1 MPQLNEESNQK
12 IHAMVTRR
20 DVAAAQHGDSATKD
34 ACTQTKRST
43 SSDGPQCAVVL
54 SGLGKKRKV
63 QVLIGGNAEIVDQKR
78 RKSDAPGRRAEDD
91 SCEASDEEM
100 HDDSDDD
107 TEATDLESSS
117 GGSSVSGPEASSEDE
132 SEGSTEDASEEESGP
147 HDDDPDMEAI
157 MEHYTNEELEFIHS
171 EAGKE
176 KYQQIKDME
185 LAVRALERH
194 ETPLRFH
201 VLLSDVDIRI
211 KSAVVRKLNSVAD
224 LEQGT
229 GEYAKLMAY
238 INSMSRLP
246 VGRYRSLQ
254 LVRDQ
259 STSAHEVGEFLGR
272 AHACMDAAIYGQKE
286 VKKQFTMTMAKWVS
300 NPESQGLVL
309 GIESPPGC
317 GKTSLVKEGLAKA
330 LGLPFA
336 FIPLGGANDAAFLD
350 GHGFTYEGST
360 YGKIAEALMACGCM
374 NPILCFDE
382 LDKVADNHRGTEIFN
397 VLTHLTDF
405 TQNEAFCDKYF
416 ADIPLDLSRSIMV
429 FTYNDVHKIPPI
441 LKDRM
446 VCLKYKPYTAADR
459 TAIMETFMLPK
470 ILKAHGLSD
479 GDVTI
484 DKDTMA
490 SMIALTKSEGMRELK
505 RQLECIVSNVNMLRM
520 LPEKMQREH
529 LAALNL
535 HHDRSIA
542 LPMHV
547 DDYYARAF
555 LKELKAD
562 YSHDNDILRHLYM

>member
-1 MPQLNEESNQK
+1 MTQQREDSAAHK
-12 IHAMVTRR
+12 THGMVTRR
-20 DVAAAQHGDSATKD
+20 DVAAQPSESATKD
-34 ACTQTKRST
+34 AFTQTKRESP
-43 SSDGPQCAVVL
+43 SDGPQCAL
-54 SGLGKKRKV
+54 FFDGIGKKRKV
-63 QVLIGGNAEIVDQKR
+63 QVVIAGDAEIIGRKR
-78 RKSDAPGRRAEDD
+78 RRSDAPRGAGRQNQDNDD
-91 SCEASDEEM
+91 DDDDEEEYKE
-100 HDDSDDD
+100 
-107 TEATDLESSS
+107 TT
-117 GGSSVSGPEASSEDE
+117 EDE
-132 SEGSTEDASEEESGP
+132 SGSSRGSVVGPDASSCSEEEEESEEGSTEDASEG
-147 HDDDPDMEAI
+147 DPDMDDI
-157 MEHYTNEELEFIHS
+157 MERYTNEELEYIHS
-171 EAGKE
+171 DAGKE

-185 LAVRALERH
+185 LAVRAMERR

-201 VLLSDVDIRI
+201 VLLSDVDLRI

-238 INSMSRLP
+238 VNAMSRLP

-259 STSAHEVGEFLGR
+259 STSAHEVGEFLSR

-286 VKKQFTMTMAKWVS
+286 VKKQFIMTMAKWVS
-300 NPESQGLVL
+300 NPASQGLVL

-330 LGLPFA
+330 LGLPYA

-360 YGKIAEALMACGCM
+360 YGKIAEALMTCGCM

-397 VLTHLTDF
+397 VLTHLTDY
-405 TQNEAFCDKYF
+405 TQNDAFCDKYF

-459 TAIMETFMLPK
+459 TAIMETFMMPK
-470 ILKAHGLSD
+470 ILKAHGLCD
-479 GDVTI
+479 GDITI

-490 SMIALTKSEGMRELK
+490 SMISLTRSEGMRELK
-505 RQLECIVSNVNMLRM
+505 RQLDCIVSNINMLRM

-535 HHDRSIA
+535 HHDRCIS